1 MHCKCKLYWQL
12 AVTVCNESIR
22 QGFAYPLTIQREY
35 LRRAHCTL
43 MQNDH
48 FCSTALGVGQFPV
61 EYSRGSYRI
70 KNVAQKKLVT
80 FGTSHLSKFLSLH
93 YYTPL
98 EGVLGVQ
105 RSGQAQGTIMYL
117 FGLRVFFGQNAIRLK
132 NLQKSSKSI
141 KKLLLFGILE
151 FFQFWLENSSPNL

>member
-93 YYTPL
+93 YYNPL

-105 RSGQAQGTIMYL
+105 RSGQAQGTIICL
-117 FGLRVFFGQNAIRLK
+117 FGPLFFSQNGITFK
-132 NLQKSSKSI
+132 KPTKII
-141 KKLLLFGILE
+141 KIH
-151 FFQFWLENSSPNL
+151 